1 MEAVIITHVVLSILI
16 TVFVAIDWHLNK
28 HFAFENGWD
37 ISKCDPTHP
46 VEIWIYFVPII
57 NVLFGA
63 LNLKFTEMLCLSQNG
78 PGVVLSIFV
87 GPFGFHYS
95 EWDDAI

>member
-1 MEAVIITHVVLSILI
+1 MKVLAIHMVISVFIAVL
-16 TVFVAIDWHLNK
+16 VAADWHLNK
-28 HFAFENGWD
+28 HLAFENGWD
-37 ISKCDPTHP
+37 ISRCDPVHP
-46 VEIWIYFVPII
+46 VEIWIYFVPIL

-63 LNLKFTEMLCLSQNG
+63 LNLKFTEMLCLEKNE
-78 PGVVLSIFV
+78 PEKVLSIFI